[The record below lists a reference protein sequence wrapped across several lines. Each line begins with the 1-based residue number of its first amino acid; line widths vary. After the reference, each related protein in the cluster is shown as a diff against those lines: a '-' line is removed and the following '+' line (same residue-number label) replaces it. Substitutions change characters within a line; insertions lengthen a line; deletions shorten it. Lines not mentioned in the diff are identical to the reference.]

1 MSDSLWSHGLYSPWN
16 SLHQNT
22 GVGSLSLLQGIF
34 PIQGSNTVIK
44 SRSPALQADSSPAE
58 PQGKPKTTGVGS
70 LSLCQRMFMTQESNC
85 GFLHCRRILY
95 QLSYQGSPWTP
106 YKRKPVF
113 FKNLVGA
120 PWSRKWQS
128 ILLFLPGNFH
138 GQRSLVGCSS
148 WGRKESDMT
157 ECARTH
163 THTHTRILVPWN
175 QTCTHYIKA
184 QSLNH
189 WTTRGVH
196 IFFSVLHSS
205 PTQLHCV
212 SA

>member
-106 YKRKPVF
+106 YKRKPMF

-163 THTHTRILVPWN
+163 THTHTHEGTGKKYL
-175 QTCTHYIKA
+175 
-184 QSLNH
+184 
-189 WTTRGVH
+189 
-196 IFFSVLHSS
+196 
-205 PTQLHCV
+205 
-212 SA
+212 